1 MGGLNEIE
9 KKNII
14 LERINTVYFEFSG
27 IIENKDDLINII
39 EQSLKEEEKK
49 LLSDKSILQYY
60 MNKINQ
66 IWDKIENDRYFYQ
79 ILLSEHIKGTQNQE
93 NVKTEREI
101 NSNLEN
107 IIQNFNDKIKEI
119 EKKAE
124 DERKKMNDYKE
135 QLEQQFKE
143 KIKKF
148 ENDLKNAKDEEEKKN
163 KENLNKK
170 LKRKK
175 EVNKLFEEKLEKIKL
190 QKYSEIEQKFI
201 NSEKNFCMEEI
212 SKYDKEKITIFIKK
226 FLKNEKIPKF
236 IVNYLIQQ
244 INLKKEMI
252 KNVEHL
258 NIILVGPSGVG
269 KSTLINSILGLNI
282 KTGFGRPQTKEIE
295 FFFSENI
302 PFLRL
307 VDSRGIEKNIDAGIT
322 TTTNKIKDFIKKQ
335 IEDKNYNNFIHIIW
349 YCWTGTRLEESEV
362 NLLKELSQQYSLETL
377 PVIIVYTNAVF
388 KEEVEN
394 AKKYIKEDLKLENEF
409 IDVLAKEKK
418 INTKDNKEE
427 IIEAKNLDKLREKS
441 VELAKSAVKSSIF
454 EGVREEIRAKIQE
467 NINILISEL
476 KKKIDIEIKK
486 YIEKMDENTKIVD
499 LYKEMKN
506 VILNVL
512 YKYFLLNFNNDINFE
527 ETPQIKCGD
536 IEFSFSQQSLDIL
549 DDFII
554 EYFKEVLCIY
564 QNNLENFL
572 TKYSKK
578 LANDISIYQIQF
590 NTKNNSLLDNIFNNI
605 DLELILRNELKE
617 KLNKK
622 AELAALKN
630 SFQFIVEP
638 LIEKIGEYFTEL
650 YKQGMNQKKFIEYA
664 TGIIKVSF
672 DEIEKKIKE
681 YNEGLKEK
689 KEKEENKDNKES
701 APISLKLS
709 TPSEVRQLF
718 EDESIYK

>member
-1 MGGLNEIE
+1 M
-9 KKNII
+9 
-14 LERINTVYFEFSG
+14 
-27 IIENKDDLINII
+27 
-39 EQSLKEEEKK
+39 
-49 LLSDKSILQYY
+49 
-60 MNKINQ
+60 
-66 IWDKIENDRYFYQ
+66 
-79 ILLSEHIKGTQNQE
+79 
-93 NVKTEREI
+93 
-101 NSNLEN
+101 
-107 IIQNFNDKIKEI
+107 
-119 EKKAE
+119 
-124 DERKKMNDYKE
+124 
-135 QLEQQFKE
+135 
-143 KIKKF
+143 
-148 ENDLKNAKDEEEKKN
+148 
-163 KENLNKK
+163 
-170 LKRKK
+170 
-175 EVNKLFEEKLEKIKL
+175 
-190 QKYSEIEQKFI
+190 
-201 NSEKNFCMEEI
+201 
-212 SKYDKEKITIFIKK
+212 
-226 FLKNEKIPKF
+226 KNEKIPKF

-295 FFFSENI
+295 FYYSKNI

-335 IEDKNYNNFIHIIW
+335 IEDKNFDKFIHIIW

-418 INTKDNKEE
+418 INTNDNNEE

-454 EGVREEIRAKIQE
+454 EVMIEEISAKIQE

-506 VILNVL
+506 VILHVL
-512 YKYFLLNFNNDINFE
+512 YKYFLLTPNNDINFE
-527 ETPQIKCGD
+527 ETPEIKCED

-664 TGIIKVSF
+664 TDIIKVSF
-672 DEIEKKIKE
+672 DEIENKIKE

-689 KEKEENKDNKES
+689 KEKKIK
-701 APISLKLS
+701 
-709 TPSEVRQLF
+709 
-718 EDESIYK
+718 

>member
-14 LERINTVYFEFSG
+14 LDKINKVYFEFSS
-27 IIENKDDLINII
+27 IIENKNDLINII
-39 EQSLKEEEKK
+39 EQSFKEEEKK
-49 LLSDKSILQYY
+49 YLSDKSILKYY
-60 MNKINQ
+60 NNRINL
-66 IWDKIENDRYFYQ
+66 IWDKIENDRYIYLR
-79 ILLSEHIKGTQNQE
+79 LLPMHRKEVTTPLTYKDIKKEKENQ
-93 NVKTEREI
+93 T
-101 NSNLEN
+101 NLEN
-107 IIQNFNDKIKEI
+107 LIKKLNDTIKEI

-124 DERKKMNDYKE
+124 EERKKFIAYKE
-135 QLEQQFKE
+135 EIEQKLKKCENEKNE
-143 KIKKF
+143 KIR
-148 ENDLKNAKDEEEKKN
+148 NDLQN
-163 KENLNKK
+163 KLQ
-170 LKRKK
+170 RKK
-175 EVNKLFEEKLEKIKL
+175 EVNKLFEEELEKIKTK
-190 QKYSEIEQKFI
+190 KYSEIEQNFI
-201 NSEKNFCMEEI
+201 KSEKNFCMEEI
-212 SKYDKEKITIFIKK
+212 SKFDKQKINIFLKK

-236 IVNYLIQQ
+236 IVNYLIQL
-244 INLKKEMI
+244 INLNKEII
-252 KNVEHL
+252 KNVEHI

-282 KTGFGRPQTKEIE
+282 KTGFGRPQTQEIE
-295 FFFSENI
+295 FNYSDNI

-307 VDSRGIEKNIDAGIT
+307 VDSRGIEKNIDAGVT
-322 TTTNKIKDFIKKQ
+322 TTSKKIKDFIKKQ
-335 IEDKNYNNFIHIIW
+335 IETKDYDKFIHIIW

-362 NLLKELSQQYSLETL
+362 NLLKELSQQYTLETL

-388 KEEVEN
+388 KEEIEN

-441 VELAKSAVKSSIF
+441 IELAKSAVKSSIF
-454 EGVREEIRAKIQE
+454 EVMIEEIRTKIQE

-486 YIEKMDENTKIVD
+486 YIEKMDETTKLVD

-506 VILNVL
+506 VILHVL
-512 YKYFLLNFNNDINFE
+512 YKYFFLTPNNDINFE
-527 ETPQIKCGD
+527 ETPQIKCED

-554 EYFKEVLCIY
+554 EYFREVLCIY

-572 TKYSKK
+572 TKYSKE

-590 NTKNNSLLDNIFNNI
+590 NTKHNHLLDNIFNTI
-605 DLELILRNELKE
+605 DLDLILRNELKE

-638 LIEKIGEYFTEL
+638 LIEKIGAYFTEL
-650 YKQGMNQKKFIEYA
+650 YNQGMNQKKFIEYA
-664 TGIIKVSF
+664 TDTIKVSF
-672 DEIEKKIKE
+672 DEIENKIKI

-689 KEKEENKDNKES
+689 KKEKKYILDDKES
-701 APISLKLS
+701 APVSLNYHTINDVK
-709 TPSEVRQLF
+709 ELF
-718 EDESIYK
+718 ADEENN